1 MRFEGFRKLGV
12 LLCES
17 SECDRFFVGGLHWG
31 LFFGSSLFWGG
42 QASIRDF
49 NLEFGMAM
57 DAVQRP
63 RVEGLGCRVEGTAY
77 CSNTKC
83 CTRLLQGVATTR
95 ASGICRKGEHARKNN
110 RIPIHVDYA
119 SM

>member
-1 MRFEGFRKLGV
+1 MRVSEKLGV

-17 SECDRFFVGGLHWG
+17 SECDGFCGGGPHCG
-31 LFFGSSLFWGG
+31 LFFGSSPFWGR

-57 DAVQRP
+57 DAVQKP
-63 RVEGLGCRVEGTAY
+63 RVEGLGCRVEGPAY

-83 CTRLLQGVATTR
+83 GMRLLQGVATTR

-110 RIPIHVDYA
+110 EFPIHVDYA